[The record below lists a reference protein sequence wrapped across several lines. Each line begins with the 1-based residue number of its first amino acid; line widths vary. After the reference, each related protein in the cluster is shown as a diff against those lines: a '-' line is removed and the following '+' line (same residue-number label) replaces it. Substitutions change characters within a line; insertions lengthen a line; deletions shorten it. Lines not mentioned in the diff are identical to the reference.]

1 MVTSNFFL
9 SQNMMTFEYFK
20 NKNPLLNF
28 HCVFFLG
35 PQYEFTKYK
44 NAAIQ
49 DVKRMWKNIR
59 SGNQCLGGWLL
70 PVHGKTTSGM
80 PLHSVATP

>member
-1 MVTSNFFL
+1 
-9 SQNMMTFEYFK
+9 MTFEYFK
-20 NKNPLLNF
+20 NKNPLFNL

-35 PQYEFTKYK
+35 PQYEFTKYE

-49 DVKRMWKNIR
+49 DVEKMWKNIR

-70 PVHGKTTSGM
+70 PVHGKTTSGT